1 MKKLLPK
8 NKGFTLV
15 ELLVVI
21 TIIAILSAIGLVIF
35 TNVQKGA
42 RDSKRK
48 GDIDAIAVAL
58 EANKPQGG
66 GDYIVLNDNQFTG
79 GKIPEDPLNI
89 PYCANGSS
97 TIPTGEIG
105 NSNCSST
112 VGYTALDTSNPPAG
126 SSWKICA
133 YLENPAGAYCK
144 VNAQ

>member
-1 MKKLLPK
+1 MKNLLPK
-8 NKGFTLV
+8 NKGFTLI

-21 TIIAILSAIGLVIF
+21 TIIAILSAIALVIF
-35 TNVQKGA
+35 TKVQTGA

-66 GDYIVLNDNQFTG
+66 GDYIVLNDNQFAG

-89 PYCANGSS
+89 PYCANDTP
-97 TIPTGEIG
+97 TIPTGELA
-105 NSNCSST
+105 NRDCSSP

-126 SSWKICA
+126 TSWKICA